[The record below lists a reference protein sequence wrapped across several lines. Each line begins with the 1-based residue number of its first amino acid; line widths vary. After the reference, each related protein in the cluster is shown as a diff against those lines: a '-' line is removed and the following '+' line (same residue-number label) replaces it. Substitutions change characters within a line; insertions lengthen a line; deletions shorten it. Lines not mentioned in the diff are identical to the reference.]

1 VERVVRTY
9 IHNGERIAVMES
21 HDSPQ
26 PEEAV
31 AHHRV
36 WVPHDVNVFEI
47 AIVLDEDLNHMTVEL
62 ESDGSVRK
70 LSKSDTH
77 DVDPTHLL
85 DLEDLW

>member
-1 VERVVRTY
+1 
-9 IHNGERIAVMES
+9 
-21 HDSPQ
+21 
-26 PEEAV
+26 
-31 AHHRV
+31 
-36 WVPHDVNVFEI
+36 VPHDVNVFEI